1 MAARNS
7 QTWIQASL
15 DQPGPSFNFGMC
27 GCDRW
32 PWHYSTLNSN
42 LWERRAM
49 FGLTVMPAAEAKCT
63 LLETQRL
70 ATNHAT
76 NLVSDNKRNT

>member
-49 FGLTVMPAAEAKCT
+49 FGLTVMPAAEAKMHIARNPT
-63 LLETQRL
+63 LGHELRYQLSVR
-70 ATNHAT
+70 
-76 NLVSDNKRNT
+76 